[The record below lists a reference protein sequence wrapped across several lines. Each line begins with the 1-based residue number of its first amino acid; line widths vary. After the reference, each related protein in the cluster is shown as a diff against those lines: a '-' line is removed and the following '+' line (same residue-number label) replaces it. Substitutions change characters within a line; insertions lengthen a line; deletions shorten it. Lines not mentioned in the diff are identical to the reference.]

1 MNKLLISFLLL
12 FGTVFNLAADTPAPD
27 PGNSPIHLKPI
38 DKGGDTSKRPKAPAY
53 SPVYCTVVGGT
64 ITVCCEYDAMGVVT
78 VTEAES
84 GSLIAS
90 ASGMLGEGI
99 MIMLPA
105 DRGAVRIE
113 VEMNGTVYY
122 AII

>member
-1 MNKLLISFLLL
+1 MKTIISLIIA
-12 FGTVFNLAADTPAPD
+12 FGILAGLPSATWAEDKKP
-27 PGNSPIHLKPI
+27 SKIQLKP
-38 DKGGDTSKRPKAPAY
+38 KEGTTKKEPQMPAY
-53 SPVYCTVVGGT
+53 IPLYCTVAGGMV
-64 ITVCCEYDAMGVVT
+64 TVYCEYDAMGVVT
-78 VTEAES
+78 VTDAES

-113 VEMNGTVYY
+113 VEMNGTTYY
-122 AII
+122 CVI

>member
-1 MNKLLISFLLL
+1 MKLPKLLIPIICL
-12 FGTVFNLAADTPAPD
+12 FFASGSQILKADD
-27 PGNSPIHLKPI
+27 GNPEKVILKK
-38 DKGGDTSKRPKAPAY
+38 DKSDDDTHPKAPAY
-53 SPVYCTVVGGT
+53 SPVYCTVAGG
-64 ITVCCEYDAMGVVT
+64 IVTVYCEYDAMGVVT

>member
-1 MNKLLISFLLL
+1 MEIRKKSFSKKDKSDD
-12 FGTVFNLAADTPAPD
+12 DT
-27 PGNSPIHLKPI
+27 H
-38 DKGGDTSKRPKAPAY
+38 PKAPAY
-53 SPVYCTVVGGT
+53 SPVYCTVAGGMV
-64 ITVCCEYDAMGVVT
+64 TVYCEYDAMGVVT
-78 VTEAES
+78 LTEAES

-113 VEMNGTVYY
+113 VEMNGTIYY
-122 AII
+122 AVI